1 MKKIILACSWI
12 ILMMM
17 SACSDWVNVSPN
29 TDVKSEDLFT
39 SESGFKSALIGI
51 YGRMTDQSL
60 YGGHMTFNF
69 MEKLVQ
75 RYDNNND
82 SDDVRAKIY
91 DYKNQSDPKNTLA
104 SIWSAMY
111 QDIANINSLLTYLE
125 TNGHYITTEGYWE
138 MIKGEALGLR
148 AFHYFDLLR
157 MWGPIYAQDSTAKA
171 VPFRDKFNSDKVAPM
186 AANELAHKILD
197 DLREAEKLLKNDEV
211 DWRSKFNEP
220 FVGERGYRMNK
231 YAVKALMARV
241 YLWMENKTMAAAY
254 ARSVINE
261 CGLSL
266 VRDNQTDV
274 SMHDETLFGLSM
286 YNMSDKLNSYW
297 KTTLPFNNQ
306 LWISDNNRTTVFE
319 SMTCGI
325 NDIRYKNGFGFIH
338 GDNQNMCRKYLG
350 EDAFYDEKLMDET
363 KQKVYAAHP
372 EFKDRYV
379 IVYAPTFR
387 DIGDDRTQF
396 KPDLDFDKLSKDL
409 LPNQIFVICPH
420 PVMKNKIVE
429 KSYDNIEVIRDF
441 STNDMM
447 LVSDLLVTD
456 YSSVIFEYALLRKPI
471 AFYCYDL
478 LNYNRGFYLNYPDDL
493 PGDVYETQQAL
504 TAYLKSPEKDT
515 LTEKYDQFIEKY
527 MGACDGHSSERI
539 AAMINQYMEE
549 AKHE

>member
-17 SACSDWVNVSPN
+17 SACSDWVDVSPN

-171 VPFRDKFNSDKVAPM
+171 VPSRDKFNSDKVAPM

-197 DLREAEKLLKNDEV
+197 DLIEAEKLLKNDKV
-211 DWRSKFNEP
+211 NWAYKFDEP

-241 YLWMENKTMAAAY
+241 YLWMGNKTMAAAY

-286 YNMSDKLNSYW
+286 YNMSEKLNSYW
-297 KTTLPFNNQ
+297 KTALPFNNQ

-350 EDAFYDEKLMDET
+350 ENTFYDENIPLIRLSEMYYILAESVSLEESVEYIN
-363 KQKVYAAHP
+363 KVRNTRGISRTY
-372 EFKDRYV
+372 
-379 IVYAPTFR
+379 
-387 DIGDDRTQF
+387 DI
-396 KPDLDFDKLSKDL
+396 
-409 LPNQIFVICPH
+409 I
-420 PVMKNKIVE
+420 
-429 KSYDNIEVIRDF
+429 
-441 STNDMM
+441 
-447 LVSDLLVTD
+447 
-456 YSSVIFEYALLRKPI
+456 YSSSYTDVERREALLKEYQKEFFAEGQFFYFLKRHNYETFYRCPVAKMVYYVFPI
-471 AFYCYDL
+471 
-478 LNYNRGFYLNYPDDL
+478 PDDEVEF
-493 PGDVYETQQAL
+493 GSMTGE
-504 TAYLKSPEKDT
+504 
-515 LTEKYDQFIEKY
+515 
-527 MGACDGHSSERI
+527 
-539 AAMINQYMEE
+539 
-549 AKHE
+549 

>member
-17 SACSDWVNVSPN
+17 SACSDWVDVSPN

-171 VPFRDKFNSDKVAPM
+171 VPFRDKFNSDKVVPM

-197 DLREAEKLLKNDEV
+197 DLIEAEKLLKNDKV
-211 DWRSKFNEP
+211 NWAYKFDEP

-241 YLWMENKTMAAAY
+241 YLWMGNKTMAAAY

-286 YNMSDKLNSYW
+286 YNMSEKLNSYW
-297 KTTLPFNNQ
+297 KTALPFNNQ

-350 EDAFYDEKLMDET
+350 ENTFYDENIPLIRLSEMYYILAESVSLEESVEYIN
-363 KQKVYAAHP
+363 KVRNTRGISRTY
-372 EFKDRYV
+372 
-379 IVYAPTFR
+379 
-387 DIGDDRTQF
+387 DI
-396 KPDLDFDKLSKDL
+396 
-409 LPNQIFVICPH
+409 I
-420 PVMKNKIVE
+420 
-429 KSYDNIEVIRDF
+429 
-441 STNDMM
+441 
-447 LVSDLLVTD
+447 
-456 YSSVIFEYALLRKPI
+456 YSSSYTDVERREALLKEYQKEFFAEGQFFYFLKRHNYETFYRCPVAKMVYYVFPI
-471 AFYCYDL
+471 
-478 LNYNRGFYLNYPDDL
+478 PDDEVEF
-493 PGDVYETQQAL
+493 GSMTGE
-504 TAYLKSPEKDT
+504 
-515 LTEKYDQFIEKY
+515 
-527 MGACDGHSSERI
+527 
-539 AAMINQYMEE
+539 
-549 AKHE
+549 